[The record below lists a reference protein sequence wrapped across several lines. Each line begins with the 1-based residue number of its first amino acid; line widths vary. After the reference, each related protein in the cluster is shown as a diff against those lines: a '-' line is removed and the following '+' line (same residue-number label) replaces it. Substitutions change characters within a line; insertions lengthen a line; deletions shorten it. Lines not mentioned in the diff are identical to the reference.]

1 MFLFVFVLA
10 VLPVFADGQSYYC
23 YSPDDIIQIRKSAQ
37 TSWGRKIL
45 DRIKTDI
52 AERRSHDL
60 TVPVVEGGHIHHYYC
75 DKDGQRLTF
84 DRDKPHAH
92 YCSACKTTYT
102 HVNRFDW
109 AWIYMVHRKNQ
120 EYLQACMYAYMA
132 TGDLLY
138 VDYIKNLLLD
148 YASKYS
154 AYKEYNAARV
164 ISDKHSG
171 KAFAQSLD
179 EATWATYALPSYTVI
194 KKYLTQE
201 EIDKIERGLLRPCAE
216 LLLNRPAGANWQMW
230 HNSGL
235 AVLGVAL
242 EDDSIIDVA
251 MNDPVRGYYALMKKH
266 LKPDGWIDEGSP
278 NYHYFPLQALIHTA
292 DVMRCRGI
300 NLYNEDMRKMFV
312 APIKGTYPDLSYPAH
327 SDGWYGAS
335 VLSELQ

>member
-1 MFLFVFVLA
+1 MKHTSLKSLLFLFVFVLA

-52 AERRSHDL
+52 AERRSHL

-84 DRDKPHAH
+84 DWDKPHAH

-154 AYKEYNAARV
+154 AYKEYNAAVLLV
-164 ISDKHSG
+164 ISIAVRLLHKVWMRQH
-171 KAFAQSLD
+171 
-179 EATWATYALPSYTVI
+179 
-194 KKYLTQE
+194 
-201 EIDKIERGLLRPCAE
+201 GLLMHFR
-216 LLLNRPAGANWQMW
+216 LTRL
-230 HNSGL
+230 
-235 AVLGVAL
+235 
-242 EDDSIIDVA
+242 
-251 MNDPVRGYYALMKKH
+251 
-266 LKPDGWIDEGSP
+266 
-278 NYHYFPLQALIHTA
+278 
-292 DVMRCRGI
+292 
-300 NLYNEDMRKMFV
+300 
-312 APIKGTYPDLSYPAH
+312 
-327 SDGWYGAS
+327 
-335 VLSELQ
+335 

>member
-1 MFLFVFVLA
+1 MFLFVFVLT
-10 VLPVFADGQSYYC
+10 VLPVFAGGQSYYC

-84 DRDKPHAH
+84 DWDKPHAH

-138 VDYIKNLLLD
+138 VNYIKDMLLD
-148 YASKYS
+148 YASKYA

-201 EIDKIERGLLRPCAE
+201 EIGKIESGLLRPCAE

-242 EDDSIIDVA
+242 EKT
-251 MNDPVRGYYALMKKH
+251 L
-266 LKPDGWIDEGSP
+266 
-278 NYHYFPLQALIHTA
+278 
-292 DVMRCRGI
+292 
-300 NLYNEDMRKMFV
+300 
-312 APIKGTYPDLSYPAH
+312 LST
-327 SDGWYGAS
+327 
-335 VLSELQ
+335 LL